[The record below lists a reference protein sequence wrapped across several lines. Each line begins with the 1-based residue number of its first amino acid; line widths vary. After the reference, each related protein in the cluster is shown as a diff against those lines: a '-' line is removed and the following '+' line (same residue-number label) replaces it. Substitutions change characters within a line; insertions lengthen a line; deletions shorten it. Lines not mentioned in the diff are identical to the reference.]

1 MFASKH
7 TNSVPV
13 LLSMNKKELF
23 KNLLEKIKS
32 IVEGKGGKEEKLR
45 RICQILKEEVLH
57 YDWVGIYFANGER
70 KELLLGPF
78 AGEETEHV
86 RIKFGQ
92 GICGQ
97 AAEKL
102 HTFIVQD
109 VSKETNYLA
118 CSPFVKSEIV
128 VPIFKDGNF
137 VAELDIDSHKLSPF
151 SEEDKDFLEKVCEII
166 SEII

>member
-1 MFASKH
+1 M
-7 TNSVPV
+7 
-13 LLSMNKKELF
+13 LF
-23 KNLLEKIKS
+23 EELLEEVKRI
-32 IVEGKGGKEEKLR
+32 IEGKGGRNEKLQ
-45 RICQILKEEVLH
+45 RICDLLREKVSH
-57 YDWVGIYFANGER
+57 YDWVGIYFADNKSR
-70 KELLLGPF
+70 ELLLGPF

-102 HTFIVQD
+102 ETFVVQD
-109 VSKETNYLA
+109 VSKETNYLS

-128 VPIFKDGNF
+128 LPIFKNGEF

-151 SEEDKDFLEKVCEII
+151 GEEDEKFLKKVCEMISDII
-166 SEII
+166 